1 MDKSVQN
8 KLHKYMTKK
17 FILGNGYLNNLK
29 QFWQIWPWWQWP
41 LATRSIGFL
50 CCRGWMCGPSLR
62 KLGEGV
68 FELLIGSEKVTD
80 RQTTRSPCAKQYAL
94 SSSNGGIKTC
104 IHTHFFS
111 QVEACLFWLN
121 IRVLTMTKCFYLLHI
136 VDRTD

>member
-1 MDKSVQN
+1 
-8 KLHKYMTKK
+8 MTKK
-17 FILGNGYLNNLK
+17 FILGNELLK
-29 QFWQIWPWWQWP
+29 QSETV
-41 LATRSIGFL
+41 LTNLTLVTVATRSIGFL
-50 CCRGWMCGPSLR
+50 RCQGWMCGPSLR

-111 QVEACLFWLN
+111 QVEACLF
-121 IRVLTMTKCFYLLHI
+121 
-136 VDRTD
+136 